1 MQGRCSTIELQ
12 LSLLFIH
19 SSVHGNLGGFH
30 CLAIVT
36 HVNMN
41 TDIQISLS
49 FTVPYHLTWNDVGPK
64 WRRDRVGS

>member
-1 MQGRCSTIELQ
+1 
-12 LSLLFIH
+12 LFIH